1 MIYEEELDEY
11 GDIKFSDYQFNVGVL
26 IKSTVGKK
34 TEILE
39 LPESL
44 GRFVTQVEEHGVS
57 GASVSY
63 PSVNC
68 SDAFDLDIET
78 SWKMIEQVK
87 PYGLCADSNNTVIKG
102 TNLLGVDKKAY
113 FTFEACNQ
121 RTDSHNI
128 TCMNVTESQNFLT
141 LDDRKIKVE
150 LAFQYNFLDFQDS
163 EQAVKSTATIV
174 NLDTTFDGE
183 TGLAAV
189 MPLVMGEADIVDELI
204 NPITP
209 AENQIRFLNNER
221 ISGVD
226 VTTDTI
232 AVDLLLKN
240 EKDNKTWNV
249 FPLSIEMRLSG
260 LT

>member
-68 SDAFDLDIET
+68 SDAFDLDIEPKGMT
-78 SWKMIEQVK
+78 EKVK

-102 TNLLGVDKKAY
+102 STLHGVKKIAY
-113 FTFEACNQ
+113 FLFEACNE

-128 TCMNVTESQNFLT
+128 TCMNVTESQNFLR
-141 LDDRKIKVE
+141 LDDRKITVE
-150 LAFQYNFLDFQDS
+150 LVFQYNFLDFQD
-163 EQAVKSTATIV
+163 
-174 NLDTTFDGE
+174 
-183 TGLAAV
+183 
-189 MPLVMGEADIVDELI
+189 
-204 NPITP
+204 
-209 AENQIRFLNNER
+209 
-221 ISGVD
+221 
-226 VTTDTI
+226 
-232 AVDLLLKN
+232 
-240 EKDNKTWNV
+240 
-249 FPLSIEMRLSG
+249 
-260 LT
+260 